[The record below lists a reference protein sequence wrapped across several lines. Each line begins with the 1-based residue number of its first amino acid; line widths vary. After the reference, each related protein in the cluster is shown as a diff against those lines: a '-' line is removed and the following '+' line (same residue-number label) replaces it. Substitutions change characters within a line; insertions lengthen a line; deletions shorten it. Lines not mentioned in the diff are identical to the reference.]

1 MRGETLAEIEFRD
14 VTRSYPGGVTA
25 LKGLNLTVADGEFL
39 ILVGLELNDFIVA
52 TILFIQGVSLI
63 LGLFFLVMRMG
74 TLLLSFRIR
83 QFQAILRLT
92 EEINRFQMISAIMH
106 INSNTY

>member
-1 MRGETLAEIEFRD
+1 MDRIKKSEYERHYKLLQRLTD
-14 VTRSYPGGVTA
+14 GV
-25 LKGLNLTVADGEFL
+25 LYNLQFL

-106 INSNTY
+106 INSKTY